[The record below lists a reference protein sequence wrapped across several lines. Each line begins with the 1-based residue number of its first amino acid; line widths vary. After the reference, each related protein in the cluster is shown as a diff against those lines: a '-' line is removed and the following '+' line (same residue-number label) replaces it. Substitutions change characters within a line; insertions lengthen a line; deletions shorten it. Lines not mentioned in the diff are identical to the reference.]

1 MVHVLHASQLCACV
15 RAASLLRPLPP
26 TARPCEPRN
35 LPTAAGLCPRHH
47 PGAALRHRRVG
58 HGGRSAGGLQ
68 LHHLCLRPDRHWQ
81 DAHDDRRHRRRA
93 GPRGGRH
100 PAGHPPNLRAPGV
113 HGASGGSRDACVYV
127 EEVEVR
133 GRGACVAPP
142 HPRASALAI
151 SWTAPYR
158 PAVPPCCTARP
169 QVATEYSV
177 KCSYLELYNEEITD
191 LLTVGAD
198 VPKVRSQGRR
208 QGRWAGHGG
217 QRGIVHGSVAL
228 CLGVNAKT

>member
-1 MVHVLHASQLCACV
+1 MGSLVIAPGALLQPH
-15 RAASLLRPLPP
+15 AASGVLLHSLYS
-26 TARPCEPRN
+26 
-35 LPTAAGLCPRHH
+35 
-47 PGAALRHRRVG
+47 RHRCCSTV
-58 HGGRSAGGLQ
+58 LKV
-68 LHHLCLRPDRHWQ
+68 
-81 DAHDDRRHRRRA
+81 
-93 GPRGGRH
+93 
-100 PAGHPPNLRAPGV
+100 PP
-113 HGASGGSRDACVYV
+113 
-127 EEVEVR
+127 
-133 GRGACVAPP
+133 
-142 HPRASALAI
+142 
-151 SWTAPYR
+151 PYR